1 MQYVFLSFLQTQI
14 LASEDAATAQ
24 IKCQE
29 LQYQGV
35 ALCHLLIQ
43 EKETWLTDK
52 AAIVDC
58 LKKIWMSEAFHARF
72 TTVRNASVHLC
83 MLGLTCRYMCVCMAP
98 SSQVFL

>member
-1 MQYVFLSFLQTQI
+1 M
-14 LASEDAATAQ
+14 ASEDAATAQ
-24 IKCQE
+24 VKCQE

-52 AAIVDC
+52 AAIVEC

-72 TTVRNASVHLC
+72 TTVYNAVMFLFR
-83 MLGLTCRYMCVCMAP
+83 L
-98 SSQVFL
+98 QVTIAT